1 MLIVGA
7 KGFAKE
13 VLEILVQNQY
23 SKPIYFFDNVTPTLP
38 KEQFGFPILK
48 STEEVISCL
57 GGNFDFTLGLGDPK
71 LRRNLCEVFSSLGG
85 NFSSTISPYSKI
97 GHFDNDLGEG
107 LNIMTGVVIT
117 NSIKIGNGA
126 LINLNCTVGHDT
138 VIEDFVEISPGSH
151 VSGNCY
157 IGENSQLG
165 TNCTILPKVKVGKNV
180 RVGAGSVITKDVP
193 DGVTIVGVPGKI
205 IEIK

>member
-13 VLEILVQNQY
+13 VLEILIQNDY
-23 SKPIYFFDNVTPTLP
+23 SEPIYFFDNVSSDIPTQ
-38 KEQFGFPILK
+38 QFGFSILK
-48 STEEVISCL
+48 SLDEVKGVL
-57 GGNFDFTLGLGDPK
+57 GNNFNFTLGLGEPN
-71 LRRNLCEVFSSLGG
+71 LRRNLHEVFISLGG
-85 NFSSTISPYSKI
+85 NFSSTISPFSKI
-97 GHFDNDLGEG
+97 GHFDNELGEG
-107 LNIMTGVVIT
+107 LNIMTGAVIT
-117 NSIKIGNGA
+117 NSIKIGKGA

-138 VIEDFVEISPGSH
+138 IIEDFVEISPGSH
-151 VSGNCY
+151 ISGNCF

-165 TNCTILPKVKVGKNV
+165 TNCTILPKVKVGRNV

-205 IEIK
+205 IL